1 MYVSLSPTCAVN
13 IPVGASFSSESK
25 HRRNLPKQELIKP
38 YQLQPLRP
46 SSHLPRILEAK
57 LSVVPNTHTS
67 MSLTLMFSSSMFT
80 GVRSFL
86 NLQNRSSTM
95 KLLRK
100 PKVIMKPS
108 TTDNTTKPVGE
119 SFPLPAGASTSS
131 RSSLRL
137 KL

>member
-1 MYVSLSPTCAVN
+1 M
-13 IPVGASFSSESK
+13 
-25 HRRNLPKQELIKP
+25 KP

-46 SSHLPRILEAK
+46 SSHLPRMLDAK
-57 LSVVPNTHTS
+57 LRVVPNKHTS
-67 MSLTLMFSSSMFT
+67 MSLTLMFSNSMFT

-86 NLQNRSSTM
+86 NLQNNSSTI

-100 PKVIMKPS
+100 PKVMMKPS
-108 TTDNTTKPVGE
+108 TTDSTTKPVGE
-119 SFPLPAGASTSS
+119 SFALPAGASSSS

>member
-1 MYVSLSPTCAVN
+1 M
-13 IPVGASFSSESK
+13 
-25 HRRNLPKQELIKP
+25 KP

-46 SSHLPRILEAK
+46 SSHLPRMLDAK
-57 LSVVPNTHTS
+57 LRVVPNKHTS
-67 MSLTLMFSSSMFT
+67 MSLTLMFSNSMFT

-86 NLQNRSSTM
+86 NLQNSSSTI

-100 PKVIMKPS
+100 PKVIMKPR
-108 TTDNTTKPVGE
+108 TTDSTTKPAGD
-119 SFPLPAGASTSS
+119 SFPLPAGASPSS

>member
-1 MYVSLSPTCAVN
+1 MTNTTTSQTLSC
-13 IPVGASFSSESK
+13 SK
-25 HRRNLPKQELIKP
+25 KQNLPKQELMKP

-46 SSHLPRILEAK
+46 SSHFPRMLEAK
-57 LSVVPNTHTS
+57 LRVVPNKHTS

-86 NLQNRSSTM
+86 NLQNSSNTM
-95 KLLRK
+95 KLFRK
-100 PKVIMKPS
+100 PKVMMKPS
-108 TTDNTTKPVGE
+108 TTDSTTKPAGE
-119 SFPLPAGASTSS
+119 SFAEPAGASSKS

>member
-1 MYVSLSPTCAVN
+1 MVLSLSNMCH
-13 IPVGASFSSESK
+13 K
-25 HRRNLPKQELIKP
+25 HSNLPKQELMKP

-46 SSHLPRILEAK
+46 SSHLPRTLEAK

-86 NLQNRSSTM
+86 NLQNKSSTM

-100 PKVIMKPS
+100 PKVMMKPS
-108 TTDNTTKPVGE
+108 TTDSTTKPVGE

>member
-1 MYVSLSPTCAVN
+1 MRHKCFL
-13 IPVGASFSSESK
+13 
-25 HRRNLPKQELIKP
+25 RRHSCKSVLIHQGIGNNLPKQELMKP

-46 SSHLPRILEAK
+46 SSHFPRMLDAK
-57 LSVVPNTHTS
+57 LRVVPNKHTS
-67 MSLTLMFSSSMFT
+67 MSLTLMFSNIMFT

-86 NLQNRSSTM
+86 NLQNRRSTM

-100 PKVIMKPS
+100 PKVMMKPN

-119 SFPLPAGASTSS
+119 SFPLSAGMSTSS